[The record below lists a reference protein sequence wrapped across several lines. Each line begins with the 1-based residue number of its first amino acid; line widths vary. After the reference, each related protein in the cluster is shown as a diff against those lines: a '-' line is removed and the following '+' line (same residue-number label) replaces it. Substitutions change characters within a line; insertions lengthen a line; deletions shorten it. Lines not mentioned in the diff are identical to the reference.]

1 MSFSLT
7 TVFLQNKRDFILRDS
22 LLSEIRANQQL
33 EYLWSPSVHLSRGS
47 EHLACTANFC
57 FTFGPVPRCFAFHTH
72 STNQQLWLFREM
84 HFSISI
90 GDQWRVPYGQ
100 LWNLICKCAFV
111 KWGIHQEFGA
121 VTRCFKFCIWVLLS
135 WKIKFVQ
142 LPMRATL
149 EALDPVS
156 EQKLGTAYKSIE
168 ETEGMPHCDITL
180 ACFPAQTKKSMIV
193 FRSHAD
199 NGNDLCC
206 RRTQFYRILKGTEEL
221 CG

>member
-7 TVFLQNKRDFILRDS
+7 TVFLQNKRDFIVRDS
-22 LLSEIRANQQL
+22 LLSEIRANQQV
-33 EYLWSPSVHLSRGS
+33 EYLRSPSVRLSRAS
-47 EHLACTANFC
+47 EHLPRTAYFHS
-57 FTFGPVPRCFAFHTH
+57 TFGPEPGCFAFHTH
-72 STNQQLWLFREM
+72 STNQQLWLFRRM

-121 VTRCFKFCIWVLLS
+121 VIRCFKFCIWILLS

-142 LPMRATL
+142 LHMKATL

-156 EQKLGTAYKSIE
+156 EQKLRTA
-168 ETEGMPHCDITL
+168 
-180 ACFPAQTKKSMIV
+180 
-193 FRSHAD
+193 
-199 NGNDLCC
+199 
-206 RRTQFYRILKGTEEL
+206 
-221 CG
+221 